1 MKNHQFIFI
10 SMISIN
16 IASICTKRNVSNTH
30 WHKMRKKQNPLKMIF
45 IHMKYE
51 SKYAIFILFII
62 VVADIFFNR
71 IPFNGYDD
79 DIANKNFLRHSISSI
94 NMLYL

>member
-1 MKNHQFIFI
+1 
-10 SMISIN
+10 
-16 IASICTKRNVSNTH
+16 
-30 WHKMRKKQNPLKMIF
+30 
-45 IHMKYE
+45 MKYE